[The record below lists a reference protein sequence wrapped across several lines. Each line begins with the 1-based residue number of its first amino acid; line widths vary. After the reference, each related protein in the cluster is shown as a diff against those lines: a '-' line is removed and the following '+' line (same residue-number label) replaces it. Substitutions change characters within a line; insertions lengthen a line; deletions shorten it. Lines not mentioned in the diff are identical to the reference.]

1 MCQPPQAPQPKRKR
15 GRRGRRRDGAVP
27 KQLNPLKPQ
36 FCDFAQR
43 WGAWQQQLDTSKPLV
58 VDVGCGEGEWCVAAA
73 SLRRDLNFLGVDV
86 RETVFARCAARA
98 PANCAFLPA
107 NTAAGDLAR
116 LLAEWR
122 DAGGVTLHVLCQFPD
137 PHWKNRNKNRRM
149 LTRAFFATAAAHAT
163 GAVIIRSDVAGVV
176 DDAAALVGDALVA
189 ADAPADLLAI
199 PTERAIYATGKGGA
213 VHTAAFRPSAEASAR
228 GRVCA
233 ELRRPPRSARPGP
246 ATRGRG
252 GPL

>member
-1 MCQPPQAPQPKRKR
+1 MCQPPTAKPRKR

-36 FCDFAQR
+36 FGDFARR
-43 WGAWQQQLDTSKPLV
+43 WGAWQRRLDAAKPLV

-73 SLRRDLNFLGVDV
+73 AVRSDLNFLGIDV
-86 RETVFARCAARA
+86 RATVFARCAARA
-98 PANCAFLPA
+98 PANCAFLAA

-116 LLAEWR
+116 LLADWR
-122 DAGGVTLHVLCQFPD
+122 DAGGTTLHVLCQFPD
-137 PHWKNRNKNRRM
+137 PHWKRRNRNRRV
-149 LTRAFFATAAAHAT
+149 LTRAFFATAAAHAS
-163 GAVIIRSDVAGVV
+163 GRVVIRSDVLGVV

-189 ADAPADLLAI
+189 AAAPADLLAI
-199 PTERAIYATGKGGA
+199 PTERQTYALQKGGS

-246 ATRGRG
+246 VSSSGG

>member
-1 MCQPPQAPQPKRKR
+1 MCHPPQPKRKR

-36 FCDFAQR
+36 FGDFARR
-43 WGAWQQQLDTSKPLV
+43 WGAWRQRLDASKPLV

-86 RETVFARCAARA
+86 RATVFAVVAARA
-98 PANCAFLPA
+98 PANCVFLPA

-116 LLAEWR
+116 LLADWR
-122 DAGGVTLHVLCQFPD
+122 DAGGTTLHVLCQFPD
-137 PHWKNRNKNRRM
+137 PHWKNRNRNRRM

-163 GAVIIRSDVAGVV
+163 GAVVIRSDVLGVV

-189 ADAPADLLAI
+189 AAAPADLLAI
-199 PTERAIYATGKGGA
+199 PTERQTYALQKGGA
-213 VHTAAFRPSAEASAR
+213 VHTAAFRPTAEASAR

-233 ELRRPPRSARPGP
+233 ELRRPPRSGLGP
-246 ATRGRG
+246 ASSSGG
-252 GPL
+252 GPPL

>member
-1 MCQPPQAPQPKRKR
+1 MCQPPTAKPRKR

-36 FCDFAQR
+36 FCEFARR
-43 WGAWQQQLDTSKPLV
+43 WGAWHQRLDRTKPLV

-73 SLRRDLNFLGVDV
+73 AVRRDLNFLGVDV
-86 RETVFARCAARA
+86 REIVFAANARRA
-98 PANCAFLPA
+98 PANCQFLAA

-122 DAGGVTLHVLCQFPD
+122 GAGGVTLHVLCQFPD
-137 PHWKNRNKNRRM
+137 PHWKRRNRNRRM

-163 GAVIIRSDVAGVV
+163 GTVVIRSDVSGVV

-189 ADAPADLLAI
+189 AAAPADLLAI
-199 PTERAIYATGKGGA
+199 PTERAIYATGKGGS
-213 VHTAAFRPSAEASAR
+213 VFTAAFRPTAEASAR

-246 ATRGRG
+246 ASSSGG
-252 GPL
+252 GPPL